1 MSDSLTLRLAR
12 PEEAER
18 VIGFINENF
27 DWKLPL
33 VNLPEYFNFYYRS
46 GDALQYALAE
56 ENGELLAVAGYIRAN
71 ESPTPDIWVSVWVAK
86 KGHNGVGLDLMN
98 ALPELTGASVV
109 ACNNIRP
116 KTMAFYRFLGWHADR
131 VPHFYRL
138 SGQESYSLARVK
150 DPTVLPVGGDLTL
163 EQVVLSSQ
171 DMLLLPGGKGGVE
184 SMQMD
189 LFALALIQKAHT
201 VGCYLAAICAAPTLL
216 AHLGLL
222 DRRSAVCYPGM
233 EGEMGSAV
241 VRPECPVVVD
251 GRIITARSAGC
262 AFDFA
267 LKLIEILAGA
277 EKAKEVQ
284 HAIHYRGTEET
295 TA

>member
-1 MSDSLTLRLAR
+1 MVYILLAEGF
-12 PEEAER
+12 EEAEALIPADLLR
-18 VIGFINENF
+18 RAG
-27 DWKLPL
+27 LPVSL
-33 VNLPEYFNFYYRS
+33 VGLNAATVA
-46 GDALQYALAE
+46 G
-56 ENGELLAVAGYIRAN
+56 GHGIAVAA
-71 ESPTPDIWVSVWVAK
+71 
-86 KGHNGVGLDLMN
+86 
-98 ALPELTGASVV
+98 
-109 ACNNIRP
+109 
-116 KTMAFYRFLGWHADR
+116 
-131 VPHFYRL
+131 
-138 SGQESYSLARVK
+138 
-150 DPTVLPVGGDLTL
+150 DLTL

-201 VGCYLAAICAAPTLL
+201 VGCYLPPSAQPPPCWPTL
-216 AHLGLL
+216 AAGPPQRGLL
-222 DRRSAVCYPGM
+222 PGM

>member
-1 MSDSLTLRLAR
+1 MGLNAATVAGGHG
-12 PEEAER
+12 
-18 VIGFINENF
+18 I
-27 DWKLPL
+27 
-33 VNLPEYFNFYYRS
+33 
-46 GDALQYALAE
+46 
-56 ENGELLAVAGYIRAN
+56 AVAA
-71 ESPTPDIWVSVWVAK
+71 
-86 KGHNGVGLDLMN
+86 
-98 ALPELTGASVV
+98 
-109 ACNNIRP
+109 
-116 KTMAFYRFLGWHADR
+116 
-131 VPHFYRL
+131 
-138 SGQESYSLARVK
+138 
-150 DPTVLPVGGDLTL
+150 DLTL

-262 AFDFA
+262 ACDFA
-267 LKLIEILAGA
+267 LKLIEFLAGA

>member
-1 MSDSLTLRLAR
+1 MVYILLAEGF
-12 PEEAER
+12 EEAEALIPADLLR
-18 VIGFINENF
+18 RAG
-27 DWKLPL
+27 LPVSL
-33 VNLPEYFNFYYRS
+33 VGLNAATVA
-46 GDALQYALAE
+46 G
-56 ENGELLAVAGYIRAN
+56 GHGIAVAA
-71 ESPTPDIWVSVWVAK
+71 
-86 KGHNGVGLDLMN
+86 
-98 ALPELTGASVV
+98 
-109 ACNNIRP
+109 
-116 KTMAFYRFLGWHADR
+116 
-131 VPHFYRL
+131 
-138 SGQESYSLARVK
+138 
-150 DPTVLPVGGDLTL
+150 DLTL

-267 LKLIEILAGA
+267 LKAHRDPRRLRKSKGGPTCHPLPRNRRNNCVSPSAACSPPSPRRSGRPETGPCSRHFFSLPEVRQTGTFSSSGA
-277 EKAKEVQ
+277 SPAWSRTP
-284 HAIHYRGTEET
+284 ALWPPR
-295 TA
+295 

>member
-1 MSDSLTLRLAR
+1 MVYILLAEGF
-12 PEEAER
+12 EEAEALIPADLLR
-18 VIGFINENF
+18 RAG
-27 DWKLPL
+27 LPVSL
-33 VNLPEYFNFYYRS
+33 VGLN
-46 GDALQYALAE
+46 AAT
-56 ENGELLAVAGYIRAN
+56 VAG
-71 ESPTPDIWVSVWVAK
+71 
-86 KGHNGVGLDLMN
+86 
-98 ALPELTGASVV
+98 
-109 ACNNIRP
+109 
-116 KTMAFYRFLGWHADR
+116 
-131 VPHFYRL
+131 
-138 SGQESYSLARVK
+138 
-150 DPTVLPVGGDLTL
+150 
-163 EQVVLSSQ
+163 LSSQ

>member
-1 MSDSLTLRLAR
+1 MVYILLAEGF
-12 PEEAER
+12 EEAEALIPADLLR
-18 VIGFINENF
+18 RAG
-27 DWKLPL
+27 LPVSL
-33 VNLPEYFNFYYRS
+33 VGLNAATVA
-46 GDALQYALAE
+46 G
-56 ENGELLAVAGYIRAN
+56 GHGIAVAA
-71 ESPTPDIWVSVWVAK
+71 
-86 KGHNGVGLDLMN
+86 
-98 ALPELTGASVV
+98 
-109 ACNNIRP
+109 
-116 KTMAFYRFLGWHADR
+116 
-131 VPHFYRL
+131 
-138 SGQESYSLARVK
+138 
-150 DPTVLPVGGDLTL
+150 DLTL

-284 HAIHYRGTEET
+284 QLRKSARSLLTALSPEERTAGDRAMFQAFLSLPEVRQTGTFFLFWGIAGLEPDTGSLAASLTKLGKTVCLPRVVPGFGMECRVYRPELPMAISDFGIQEPTEQAPLIDRKST
-295 TA
+295 RLNSSH

>member
-1 MSDSLTLRLAR
+1 MVYILLAEGF
-12 PEEAER
+12 EEAE
-18 VIGFINENF
+18 
-27 DWKLPL
+27 
-33 VNLPEYFNFYYRS
+33 
-46 GDALQYALAE
+46 ALIPAD
-56 ENGELLAVAGYIRAN
+56 LLRRAG
-71 ESPTPDIWVSVWVAK
+71 
-86 KGHNGVGLDLMN
+86 
-98 ALPELTGASVV
+98 
-109 ACNNIRP
+109 
-116 KTMAFYRFLGWHADR
+116 
-131 VPHFYRL
+131 
-138 SGQESYSLARVK
+138 
-150 DPTVLPVGGDLTL
+150 LPVSLVG
-163 EQVVLSSQ
+163 
-171 DMLLLPGGKGGVE
+171 
-184 SMQMD
+184 
-189 LFALALIQKAHT
+189 LIQKAHT

>member
-1 MSDSLTLRLAR
+1 MVYILLAEGF
-12 PEEAER
+12 EEAEALIPADLLR
-18 VIGFINENF
+18 RAG
-27 DWKLPL
+27 LPVSL
-33 VNLPEYFNFYYRS
+33 VGLNAATVA
-46 GDALQYALAE
+46 G
-56 ENGELLAVAGYIRAN
+56 GHGIAVAA
-71 ESPTPDIWVSVWVAK
+71 
-86 KGHNGVGLDLMN
+86 
-98 ALPELTGASVV
+98 
-109 ACNNIRP
+109 
-116 KTMAFYRFLGWHADR
+116 
-131 VPHFYRL
+131 
-138 SGQESYSLARVK
+138 
-150 DPTVLPVGGDLTL
+150 DLTL
-163 EQVVLSSQ
+163 EQVVLSYQ

-267 LKLIEILAGA
+267 LKLIEILARA
-277 EKAKEVQ
+277 ENAKEVQ
-284 HAIHYRGTEET
+284 HAIHDRGTEEGP
-295 TA
+295 ADWHFFPLLGHRRPGAGHRLSGRLADQAGEDGLSPPGSPRLRDGVPGLPPGAAHGHLRLRHPGAHGAGPSNPP

>member
-1 MSDSLTLRLAR
+1 MVYILLAEGF
-12 PEEAER
+12 EEAEALIPADLLR
-18 VIGFINENF
+18 RAG
-27 DWKLPL
+27 LPVSL
-33 VNLPEYFNFYYRS
+33 VGLNAATVA
-46 GDALQYALAE
+46 G
-56 ENGELLAVAGYIRAN
+56 GHGIAVAA
-71 ESPTPDIWVSVWVAK
+71 
-86 KGHNGVGLDLMN
+86 
-98 ALPELTGASVV
+98 
-109 ACNNIRP
+109 
-116 KTMAFYRFLGWHADR
+116 
-131 VPHFYRL
+131 
-138 SGQESYSLARVK
+138 
-150 DPTVLPVGGDLTL
+150 
-163 EQVVLSSQ
+163 Q